1 MGLRSVSS
9 AISVCSSISII
20 DINGNIIIFFLSS
33 SEPSLCGVKQLISF
47 KHEDCESNH

>member
-1 MGLRSVSS
+1 MGLRSMSS

-20 DINGNIIIFFLSS
+20 DINGNIIIFLSS

-47 KHEDCESNH
+47 KHEDCDSNH

>member
-9 AISVCSSISII
+9 AISGCSSISII
-20 DINGNIIIFFLSS
+20 DINGNIIIFLS

-47 KHEDCESNH
+47 EHEDCESNH